1 MAFPP
6 QGQATFI
13 KTYQDNNQHLPTSRP
28 LLGQV
33 INIYDST
40 YNFISLFFY
49 LFQGGLN
56 KVRVYL
62 LIYLVIWDSYFL
74 INFE

>member
-28 LLGQV
+28 LLGQA

-40 YNFISLFFY
+40 YNFISLSS

-56 KVRVYL
+56 KVRIFL
-62 LIYLVIWDSYFL
+62 LICLVIWDSYFL
-74 INFE
+74 VNFE